1 MPEDACW
8 RWLGSMLR
16 TLKLSQFRCFDSL
29 RLEVGPGLTA
39 FIGGNAQG
47 KTSILEAVCVL
58 LRLQSPRTA
67 SLNDLIRFDQ
77 SGFGLAGTWGD
88 QSLSIVNEVKR
99 RRKLYHGEN
108 QLERSREYLEH
119 SGLVVWMGND
129 DLGLITGS
137 GSRRRRYLDFQ
148 ASQLYPNYRVALRS
162 YEVALRSRNE
172 LLKDMRP
179 DWAQIDAYTGV
190 LLEHGSQLTQQRQ
203 ALVESLNGPICEA
216 QQAISGSGEVLS
228 INYVPG
234 AREDFAE
241 TLASMRERDQRR
253 GQTNAG
259 PHRDEVGVLINGRPA
274 SKFAS
279 EGQQRTIA
287 LALKL
292 GQMELLRARRE
303 QTPILLVDDV
313 FGELD
318 PKRRDALMQALPS
331 ESQKLITTTSLRWL
345 PDEGGLQAT
354 VVDVAEGAAVLRGP
368 I

>member
-1 MPEDACW
+1 LLEDARW
-8 RWLGSMLR
+8 RWLRSMLR

-39 FIGGNAQG
+39 FIGENAQG

-58 LRLQSPRTA
+58 LRLQSPRTT

-77 SGFGLAGTWGD
+77 TGFGLSGTWGD
-88 QSLSIVNEVKR
+88 QSLGMVNEVRR

-108 QLERSREYLEH
+108 LIDRSREYLEH

-148 ASQLYPNYRVALRS
+148 ASQLYPDYRVALRS

-172 LLKDMRP
+172 LLKEMRP
-179 DWAQIDAYTGV
+179 DWAQIDAYTSI
-190 LLEHGSQLTQQRQ
+190 LLAHGNQLTRQRQ
-203 ALVESLNGPICEA
+203 GLVDSLNEPICEA
-216 QQAISGSGEVLS
+216 QQAISGSSEVLS
-228 INYVPG
+228 IDYLPG
-234 AREDFAE
+234 AGEDFAE
-241 TLASMRERDQRR
+241 TLSSMRDRDQRR

-259 PHRDEVGVLINGRPA
+259 PHRDEVGVLINDRPA

-292 GQMELLRARRE
+292 GQMELLRKRRD

-318 PKRRDALMQALPS
+318 PKRRDALMQALPR
-331 ESQKLITTTSLRWL
+331 ESQKLVTTTSLKWL
-345 PDEGGLQAT
+345 PNEEGLQAAIF
-354 VVDVAEGAAVLRGP
+354 DVSEGKARPRGP
-368 I
+368 L

>member
-1 MPEDACW
+1 
-8 RWLGSMLR
+8 MLR

-39 FIGGNAQG
+39 FIGENAQG

-58 LRLQSPRTA
+58 LRLQSPRTS

-77 SGFGLAGTWGD
+77 AGFGLAGTWDD
-88 QSLSIVNEVKR
+88 QSLSIVNEVRR

-108 QLERSREYLEH
+108 LLERSREYLEH

-148 ASQLYPNYRVALRS
+148 ASQLYPDYRFALRS

-172 LLKDMRP
+172 LLKEMRP
-179 DWAQIDAYTGV
+179 DWNQIDAYTGV
-190 LLEHGSQLTQQRQ
+190 LLEYGDQVTAQRRG
-203 ALVESLNGPICEA
+203 LVESLNEPICEA
-216 QQAISGSGEVLS
+216 HQSISGSSEVLS
-228 INYVPG
+228 ISYVPG
-234 AREDFAE
+234 AGEDFFE

-318 PKRRDALMQALPS
+318 PKRRDALMQALPA
-331 ESQKLITTTSLRWL
+331 ESQKLVTTTSLRWL
-345 PDEGGLQAT
+345 PSQGDLKAT
-354 VVDVAEGAAVLRGP
+354 VLHVAEGSVRP
-368 I
+368 D